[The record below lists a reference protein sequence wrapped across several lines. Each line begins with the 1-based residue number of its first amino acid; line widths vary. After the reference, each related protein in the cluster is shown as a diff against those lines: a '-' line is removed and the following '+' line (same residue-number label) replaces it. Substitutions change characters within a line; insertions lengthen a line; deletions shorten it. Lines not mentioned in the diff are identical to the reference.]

1 MKMLKTLFACALF
14 LIPSMAMAQQGLEM
28 DLWPTSPK
36 TSNGDPN
43 DQAKVT
49 VFLPEKKKA
58 TGRAILICPGGGYHH
73 LAFEKEGTLWAP
85 YFNAQGIAVIVLKY
99 RMPHGV
105 SNVPREDAEEA
116 MRLIRRMS
124 EAWNIN
130 TSDVGIMGFSAG
142 GHLASTIATHSKGD
156 AAPNFQILFYPVITM
171 EAGVTH
177 QGSRENLLG
186 KKPKRKLLN
195 EYCNEQHVTAATP
208 RAFIVLAHNDKSV
221 SPLNSITYYEELC
234 HHKVP
239 TSLHI
244 YPEGGHGFGILESF
258 PNHYEMMTELRE
270 WLRSF

>member
-1 MKMLKTLFACALF
+1 MLKTLFACALF

-221 SPLNSITYYEELC
+221 SPLNSIGYYEELC

-258 PNHYEMMTELRE
+258 PNHYELMTELRE

>member
-1 MKMLKTLFACALF
+1 
-14 LIPSMAMAQQGLEM
+14 MAE
-28 DLWPTSPK
+28 
-36 TSNGDPN
+36 N
-43 DQAKVT
+43 
-49 VFLPEKKKA
+49 
-58 TGRAILICPGGGYHH
+58 
-73 LAFEKEGTLWAP
+73 
-85 YFNAQGIAVIVLKY
+85 
-99 RMPHGV
+99 
-105 SNVPREDAEEA
+105 
-116 MRLIRRMS
+116 
-124 EAWNIN
+124 WNIN
-130 TSDVGIMGFSAG
+130 TSDIGIMGFSAG

-171 EAGVTH
+171 EAGMTH

-208 RAFIVLAHNDKSV
+208 RAFIILAHNDKSV

-258 PNHYEMMTELRE
+258 PNHYELMTELRE